1 MNNWIKQYIDYLKNL
16 KQYSE
21 DTILSYQKEL
31 QDFALF
37 FKQSGLASYNEINY
51 SIVRGYI
58 VTLHDRH
65 LSNVTIR
72 HHISVLRSFFRYL
85 LENEIVENNPFEL
98 VSLPKTEKRIPDFLY
113 YDEFEMLV
121 ESIDTTNALGKRNRM
136 IFELLYASGMRVG
149 EIITIKLEDIDF
161 DQGLIMVVGKG
172 LKTRYVPFN
181 PICQQYIVEYI
192 EDSRLELM
200 TKYQEEHHY
209 LLVNQYGRPMT
220 ERGVYDIIKRV
231 SKQSPL
237 QKQVHPHMLRHTFA
251 THLLD
256 QGADIRIVQEM
267 LGHANLASTQIYTH
281 VTMDKL
287 KKTYLNAHP
296 MAQDKEKKY

>member
-149 EIITIKLEDIDF
+149 EVITIKLEDIDF

-172 LKTRYVPFN
+172 SKTRYVPFN

-209 LLVNQYGRPMT
+209 LLVNQYGRSMT
-220 ERGVYDIIKRV
+220 ERGVYDIIQRV